1 MYEALTALWA
11 EAIIDG
17 SRTYDRVPDK
27 LKEGVKKILIEA
39 GREDLIVIA
48 TEEEFTEPEQAT
60 EPEADTEEMQK
71 TEETENVE

>member
-17 SRTYDRVPDK
+17 SRTFERVPEK
-27 LKEGVKKILIEA
+27 LQEGVKKILIEA
-39 GREDLIVIA
+39 GREDLIVIV
-48 TEEEFTEPEQAT
+48 TEEEFTEPEHAT
-60 EPEADTEEMQK
+60 ESEADTEEVQE